1 MARSKTRQPAPASGR
16 AAEAQANGHAAPA
29 PAKAAKGMRVE
40 KDTMGEM
47 QVPEGVLYGASTQ
60 RAVLNFPVSGQPVP
74 WGIIE
79 AYATLKKAC
88 AQVNLGLGR
97 LEKSRAA
104 AIAAACD
111 RIARGLPDL
120 CGWQAHFPID
130 VFQTGSGTST
140 NMNANEVIANL
151 VCLARGKPIGSS
163 KDPAYLKAGGV
174 HPNDHV
180 NMGQSSNDTFPT
192 AIHVA
197 AASAITRDLEPALEA
212 MERTLTKQAKAWDKI
227 VKIGRTHLQDA
238 TPIRLGQ
245 EFSGYAAQIRQ
256 GRRRVAEAKKAL
268 CELPIGGTAVGTGIN
283 AHEEFD
289 VRVCAALSKATGIPF
304 RAAENH
310 FEAQHAKDACVEAS
324 GHLKTLATS
333 LTKIAGDIR
342 LMGMGPRCG
351 IGELIIPAV
360 QPGSSIMPGKV
371 NPVICESLIMVCGQ
385 VIGNDAAITYGN
397 LGALNSTLDLNVAM
411 PLIARNLLE
420 SIHLL
425 AKACDMFRVNLL
437 EGLQPDKTKCA
448 ALIEGSLAM
457 CTSLVPVIG
466 YDRSAALAKDA
477 FKQGKTVRQLAMETV
492 VGQPGLNGKPVTA
505 KDLDD
510 ALDPWSMTLPGGE
523 GSAGG

>member
-1 MARSKTRQPAPASGR
+1 MPKKPVSNKPASPPR
-16 AAEAQANGHAAPA
+16 AVKPAANGSHAALGS
-29 PAKAAKGMRVE
+29 KARAGFRVE
-40 KDTMGEM
+40 QDTMGPM
-47 QVPEGVLYGASTQ
+47 QVPADVLYGASTQ

-74 WGIIE
+74 RGIVE
-79 AYATLKKAC
+79 AYAAIKAAC
-88 AQVNLGLGR
+88 ATVNEKLGR
-97 LEKSRAA
+97 LDKGRARA
-104 AIAAACD
+104 IRGACGQIAA
-111 RIARGLPDL
+111 GLPDHG
-120 CGWQAHFPID
+120 GWVKHFPID

-140 NMNANEVIANL
+140 NMNANEVVANL
-151 VCLARGKPIGSS
+151 VCLARNKPIGAS
-163 KDPAYLKAGGV
+163 KDKDYIKAGGV

-197 AASAITRDLEPALEA
+197 AAVAIKGDLLPAVRA
-212 MERTLTKQAKAWDKI
+212 MAKKLAQQAQSWDKV

-245 EFSGYAAQIRQ
+245 EFSGFAAQLRH
-256 GRRRVAEAKKAL
+256 AETRLDRAL
-268 CELPIGGTAVGTGIN
+268 EALGELAIGGTAVGTGIN
-283 AHEEFD
+283 AHERFGRM
-289 VRVCAALSKATGIPF
+289 VAAELSKSTGGAF
-304 RAAENH
+304 READNH
-310 FEAQHAKDACVEAS
+310 FEAQHAKDACVETS

-351 IGELIIPAV
+351 IGELVIPAV

-371 NPVICESLIMVCGQ
+371 NPVICESLIMICGQ

-425 AKACDMFRVNLL
+425 AAGCRMFTVNML
-437 EGLQPDKTKCA
+437 EGLKPDEQRCA
-448 ALIEGSLAM
+448 QLIEGSLAM

-466 YDRSAALAKDA
+466 YDASAALAKQA
-477 FKQGKTVRQLAMETV
+477 FKEGKTIRQLALEQKV
-492 VGQPGLNGKPVTA
+492 LPAAKLDELLN
-505 KDLDD
+505 
-510 ALDPWSMTLPGGE
+510 PWSMTLPGGE